1 MARITPFHRA
11 LIEPR
16 LLIGIDRSL
25 LGLLVIAS
33 MGLTVATK
41 ALWPLVVCG
50 FVAAVLRTI
59 FARDPRYMAVYGA
72 YCREGDEYDPWPARA
87 GGRSGRRPGHGK
99 GVLC

>member
-1 MARITPFHRA
+1 MLSRSSPPFSEAPARALRARITPFHRA

-16 LLIGIDRSL
+16 LLMGIDRSL

-50 FVAAVLRTI
+50 FVGAVLRTI
-59 FARDPRYMAVYGA
+59 FASDPLYMAVYGGYSLDA
-72 YCREGDEYDPWPARA
+72 DEYHP
-87 GGRSGRRPGHGK
+87 
-99 GVLC
+99 